1 MKKSVIQ
8 MCAIA
13 GMMGMFESFSPPE
26 KKKARKCGL
35 KDCQNQTTHNG
46 GYCSAKHCKLDRERR
61 K

>member
-1 MKKSVIQ
+1 